1 MDRSIFTKHIEK
13 RNKIVKN
20 KDILQM
26 SYLPEVLPHRSTEID
41 AIATVIASAFE
52 GDKPSN
58 IMIFGQAG
66 TGKTAVMKFIGK
78 ELRKEDPGENNY
90 IFIYINCEVVQTQ
103 YGILQHIGNQIIVDF
118 EKRIPTG
125 WSLEKVYLETKNHID
140 LQNKVFVVVLDEI
153 DRLVFKSGDDVLYH
167 LSKINEDLKQ
177 SKLSLIGISNSS
189 KFVEFL
195 DPRVKS
201 RLGEENMTF
210 YPYDAQQI
218 GDILRSRAELA
229 FEPGGLEEGV
239 IALCAAMSAQE
250 QGDARRALN
259 LLRVAAEIAE
269 RNGDIAVAEA
279 HVKSA
284 KGKIEMDVIDETVK
298 SLTQQSKT
306 VLMSIIQNTK
316 NDNKTM
322 TTGDVYSTY
331 KELSDILHLS
341 TLTQRRITDLISELD
356 MLGIIHARVK
366 SFGKAAYGRAGRTKE
381 IELSISQETCRMLE
395 DDESMKLLKTHK
407 HKKQTTLP
415 Y

>member
-1 MDRSIFTKHIEK
+1 MERSIFAKHIDK
-13 RNKIVKN
+13 RRRIVKN
-20 KDILQM
+20 KNILQT
-26 SYLPEVLPHRSTEID
+26 SYLPEVLPHRSAEINS
-41 AIATVIASAFE
+41 IAMIIASAFE

-58 IMIFGQAG
+58 IMIFGQPG
-66 TGKTAVMKFIGK
+66 TGKTAVMKFIGN
-78 ELRKEDPGENNY
+78 ELEKEDPDGSNC
-90 IFIYINCEVVQTQ
+90 IFVYINCEIVNTQ
-103 YGILQHIGNQIIVDF
+103 YGVLQRIGDQVITDF
-118 EKRIPTG
+118 EKRIPPG
-125 WSLEKVYLETKNHID
+125 WSLERVHSELKNYID
-140 LQNKVFVVVLDEI
+140 MQNKVFVVVLDEL
-153 DRLVFKSGDDVLYH
+153 DRLVTKSGDDVLYH
-167 LSKINEDLKQ
+167 LSKINEDLKH
-177 SKLSLIGISNSS
+177 SKLSLVGISNNT

-229 FEPGGLEEGV
+229 FEPGGLEDGV

-250 QGDARRALN
+250 QGDVRRALN
-259 LLRVAAEIAE
+259 LLRVAADIAE

-284 KGKIEMDVIDETVK
+284 KSKIEKDVVAETVK
-298 SLTQQSKT
+298 ALTQQSKT
-306 VLMSIIQNTK
+306 ILMSIIQNTK
-316 NDNKTM
+316 NNNKTM

-341 TLTQRRITDLISELD
+341 VLTQRRVTDLISELD
-356 MLGIIHARVK
+356 MLGIIHARVIN
-366 SFGKAAYGRAGRTKE
+366 AGRAGRTKE
-381 IELSISQETCRMLE
+381 IELSISQEICKMLE
-395 DDESMKLLKTHK
+395 DDESMKLLKTHR